1 MLFVVAHIMCSSS
14 SFVEAV
20 ESVAVEAV
28 VVEAVESVFFEAV
41 DCWKLLCVLKSS
53 SFVEAVE
60 SVVEAVDCCK
70 LLCALESSN
79 FVEAVESVV
88 VEALESV
95 VAKAVDCCSL
105 LCALVLL
112 KLLNLLLKLL
122 IVVCVIESSR
132 FVDSVVVAD
141 VDCGRL
147 HCLL

>member
-1 MLFVVAHIMCSSS
+1 MCSSS

-20 ESVAVEAV
+20 ESVVET
-28 VVEAVESVFFEAV
+28 
-41 DCWKLLCVLKSS
+41 
-53 SFVEAVE
+53 
-60 SVVEAVDCCK
+60 VDCCK

-95 VAKAVDCCSL
+95 VAKAVDCCRL

-122 IVVCVIESSR
+122 IVVGYYVQ
-132 FVDSVVVAD
+132 
-141 VDCGRL
+141 
-147 HCLL
+147 